1 MANEDQLRDYL
12 KRVTTELHRTR
23 QQLHEVEQSNSAPI
37 AVVGMGCR
45 LPGGVTSPAQLW
57 DLVAGEVDA

>member
-23 QQLHEVEQSNSAPI
+23 QQLHEVEQSNSA
-37 AVVGMGCR
+37 
-45 LPGGVTSPAQLW
+45 
-57 DLVAGEVDA
+57 